1 MKEQQIDSKIDQQ
14 SQTVEKQ
21 VHSGES
27 ALSGK
32 TILALDTSTAAIAAA
47 LVRNGDVVGSV
58 QALAERNHSVLT
70 VTKVKELLD
79 GSGVHADELD
89 AIAIG
94 RGPGSYTGMRI
105 AVTIGKTLAWT
116 WKKPLVGVSS
126 LEALAYGARQSAE
139 TAALD
144 WYIPIM
150 DARRGQVYTALFAAE
165 PDGSWSR
172 LAQDGIRLMH
182 DWVDQVAELYH
193 ARQEQMQDLDQNKD
207 HNQPKQEQEHEQ
219 ASSQLTIRLWIVGD
233 LTLHEAEGQR
243 LNELLNGNV
252 ELRSTVM
259 EGVAVAELG
268 AARIL
273 RGEQDDVHSFV
284 PNYTQLAEAEVKL
297 LEKAREKKE

>member
-1 MKEQQIDSKIDQQ
+1 MNEQQIDRVMGKQ
-14 SQTVEKQ
+14 SQAVEKQ
-21 VHSGES
+21 VHSGE
-27 ALSGK
+27 ATLPGK
-32 TILALDTSTAAIAAA
+32 TILALDTSTAAIALA
-47 LVRNGDVVGSV
+47 LVRNGDVMGSV

-79 GSGVHADELD
+79 SCGVHADELD
-89 AIAIG
+89 AIAVG

-126 LEALAYGARQSAE
+126 LEALAYGAQQSGE
-139 TAALD
+139 ITASN

-182 DWVDQVAELYH
+182 DWVDQIAELYH
-193 ARQEQMQDLDQNKD
+193 A
-207 HNQPKQEQEHEQ
+207 KQEQQ
-219 ASSQLTIRLWIVGD
+219 PALKSSQLPIRLWIVGD

-259 EGVAVAELG
+259 EGAAVAELG
-268 AARIL
+268 TARRL